1 MIARTLPKGTIK
13 VRRRPIR
20 RPLKS
25 QTIKREQIKGK
36 LIRRKTIK
44 KPQVI
49 KEPTRK
55 RQIVHLGNV
64 GDDRAYRSK
73 MLAQRFPN
81 FEFHGIDLKGL
92 RSRDILHSSLKK
104 DPIALAIR
112 KPRLSLKKP
121 DNLKQTRADFI
132 KGLSRF
138 PDNSVDII
146 TSDFAVGYYKKEK
159 THKKVKANSIAAD
172 EISSQYANIGSDQYA
187 KDVINLVHQKLRP
200 NGKFINYY
208 FLDKGG
214 SQKYFKKNVERALK
228 QSNFKNYDIEAVNVS
243 KIPPEYRFLYTYHL
257 RGCNI
262 FRIVARK

>member
-1 MIARTLPKGTIK
+1 MIARTLPKGTLK
-13 VRRRPIR
+13 VRRRLVR

-25 QTIKREQIKGK
+25 QTIKGK
-36 LIRRKTIK
+36 LIERQTIK

-73 MLAQRFPN
+73 MLAQRFSN

-92 RSRDILHSSLKK
+92 RSRDILHSSVKK
-104 DPIALAIR
+104 DPTALAIR
-112 KPRLSLKKP
+112 EPRLSLKKP

-146 TSDFAVGYYKKEK
+146 TSDFAVGYYKKEQ
-159 THKKVKANSIAAD
+159 THKKVKANSVAAD
-172 EISSQYANIGSDQYA
+172 NISSQYANIGSDQYA

-200 NGKFINYY
+200 NGKFITYY
-208 FLDKGG
+208 YLGKGG
-214 SQKYFKKNVERALK
+214 SQKYFKKNVELALK
-228 QSNFKNYDIEAVNVS
+228 QSNFKNYNIEVVNIS
-243 KIPPEYRFLYTYHL
+243 KIPPEYRSLYTYHL
-257 RGCNI
+257 RDCKI
-262 FRIVARK
+262 FRVVARK